1 MKNPAAAPWVRTR
14 LRTAP
19 GAALALALLVLL
31 SSFLAAALPR
41 AVDSYE
47 TKALRADIDAFPMR
61 SVLRVSNPPYQAGQ
75 DPSNA
80 DQLLRAP
87 ELAERDEKLRALFD
101 APLAIDPAQSA
112 HGTRNT
118 HAVASP
124 DPYLPRPDRVDPEL
138 TLHARSGLREHA
150 KLREGRWPVVKGA
163 VGEGTREIEGTLT
176 SATAKAL
183 HIKTGSVVN
192 LGVADGLAVR
202 ITGIVDP
209 VDPGSPYWSV
219 DPLLHTPTLA
229 PKATPKPPPL
239 YFWTGALLLPPEAGP
254 AVLRLNRFQG
264 SVEMYWDYVPDARRV
279 RATDIGLLKERV
291 AALESGPGLVA
302 VREAGGDNADLA
314 TDLDDR
320 LNAFD
325 DTRGALTP
333 IIAVAASGVGAVAAI
348 VIAMAGGLAAARR
361 RAELAL
367 LRSRGG
373 SLRGIGG
380 RLLAETSVVVL
391 PAAALGLLL
400 ALLTVGDGRTG
411 PSLVGAG
418 AFALVGCLALPL
430 RAVFAH
436 RRPQS
441 HGGREDVVSARP
453 SKRRTVAELA
463 LLVLAV
469 GAVAALRRRGT
480 GGSTDLLVSTAPV
493 LVGLIAALV
502 LVRLYPLP
510 LRLAARPSARTRG
523 AVGFL
528 SLARAGR
535 APAGNGALPLLAL
548 LTALTTAAFGGAV
561 LAGIDQARDR
571 TATLTTGADARIS
584 GPADLL
590 EIPPAAVDEVR
601 GTAGVRAVAPVLIE
615 YGVPVLTEDQST
627 DGASLTLVGVEPTS
641 YERISRDADIGPVP
655 ARELTATGSAAGK
668 PNGDAADRTLTA
680 IASPDVARR
689 LGTAP
694 RKLLTRAGDFTV
706 RVVAVRHRT
715 AAVRDRSFLV
725 VNTAGLVHRQTT
737 TLLVSGPGADPAAL
751 RAAAKGF
758 KVLARAEERAQY
770 RDSQMQSGARRIY
783 TAAIGAGAGYAV
795 LALLLSLLQT
805 AGERTTLLARLRTM
819 GLTGGQSRRLLIYE
833 ALPQALLAAVG
844 GVLVGW
850 ATIALL
856 DPGIDLGRLAL
867 SQAPGA
873 TTELLAD
880 ASLRTDAWSLG
891 LPALGLLVL
900 AAAVAAGQA
909 WWTGRRGPIN
919 ELRAGDNR

>member
-1 MKNPAAAPWVRTR
+1 MKNTAAAPWVRTR

-19 GAALALALLVLL
+19 GAAVALALLVLL
-31 SSFLAAALPR
+31 SSFLAAAMPR

-47 TKALRADIDAFPMR
+47 TSALRADIDAFPMR
-61 SVLRVSNPPYQAGQ
+61 SALRISNPPYQAGQ
-75 DPSNA
+75 DPAGAHLLLKA
-80 DQLLRAP
+80 DQ
-87 ELAERDEKLRALFD
+87 LAERDEKLRGLFK
-101 APLAIDPAQSA
+101 APLHIDAAQSA
-112 HGTRNT
+112 YGTRNA
-118 HAVASP
+118 HAVRSP
-124 DPYLPRPDRVDPEL
+124 DRYLARPDRLDPEL
-138 TLHARSGLREHA
+138 TLNARSGLRDHA
-150 KLREGRWPVVKGA
+150 KLREGRWPVAKGT
-163 VGEGTREIEGTLT
+163 VTDETREVEGVVTA
-176 SATAKAL
+176 ATGKAL
-183 HIKTGSVVN
+183 NIKTGSVVN
-192 LGVADGLAVR
+192 LGESEGLAVR

-209 VDPGSPYWSV
+209 VEPKNPYWAT
-219 DPLLHTPTLA
+219 DPLLHTPSLA
-229 PKATPKPPPL
+229 PKPTNDPPPL
-239 YFWTGALLLPPEAGP
+239 YYWNGSLLLPPEAGP
-254 AVLRLNRFQG
+254 AVLRLNRFEG
-264 SVEMYWDYVPDARRV
+264 AVEMFWDYAPDAGRV
-279 RATDIGLLKERV
+279 TGTEAGSLKERV
-291 AALESGPGLVA
+291 AALEAGPGLVDI
-302 VREAGGDNADLA
+302 RSEAGENAELA

-320 LNAFD
+320 LKSFEE
-325 DTRGALTP
+325 TRDALTP
-333 IIAVAASGVGAVAAI
+333 IVAVAASGIGTVAAI
-348 VIAMAGGLAAARR
+348 VLAMAGGLATARR

-380 RLLAETSVVVL
+380 RLLAETSVIAL

-400 ALLTVGDGRTG
+400 AVL
-411 PSLVGAG
+411 LVGEGRLGPALLG
-418 AFALVGCLALPL
+418 STVFALVGCLALPL

-436 RRPQS
+436 RRPQA
-441 HGGREDVVSARP
+441 HGAREDVVTARP

-480 GGSTDLLVSTAPV
+480 GGSTDLLVSAAPV

-528 SLARAGR
+528 ALARAGR
-535 APAGNGALPLLAL
+535 SSAGSGALPLLAL

-571 TATLTTGADARIS
+571 TATLATGADARVS
-584 GPADLL
+584 GPADSLVV
-590 EIPPAAVDEVR
+590 PPAVAARARAVD
-601 GTAGVRAVAPVLIE
+601 GVREVAPVRVE
-615 YGVPVLTEDQST
+615 YGVPLIGD
-627 DGASLTLVGVEPTS
+627 DGNSQQHNLTLVGVEPKS

-655 ARELTATGSAAGK
+655 ADRLTATGSAAGK
-668 PNGDAADRTLTA
+668 PGGDAADRVLTA
-680 IASPDVARR
+680 IASPDVAGK

-694 RKLLTRAGDFTV
+694 RRLVTQSGDFTV
-706 RVVAVRHRT
+706 RVVAVRPRT
-715 AAVRDRSFLV
+715 AAVPNRSFLV
-725 VNTAGLVHRQTT
+725 VNVAGLVHRQSTA
-737 TLLVSGPGADPAAL
+737 LMVAGPGLDPAEL
-751 RAAAKGF
+751 RKAVKGF
-758 KVLARAEERAQY
+758 GVLARAEERAGY
-770 RDSQMQSGARRIY
+770 RDSKMQAGARDIY

-805 AGERTTLLARLRTM
+805 ASDRTKLLARLRTM

-850 ATIALL
+850 ATIVLL

-867 SQAPGA
+867 AEVPGSA
-873 TTELLAD
+873 TELLAN

-900 AAAVAAGQA
+900 ATGVAAGQA
-909 WWTGRRGPIN
+909 WWTGRRGSIN